1 MLPLP
6 NLDDRSF
13 EELVREAR
21 DLIPGILA
29 DWTDE
34 NAHDPGITL
43 LEMLAWHIEMQ
54 QFRLDRLTVS
64 HERKFLKLL
73 GEQPRDR
80 TPAMTSV
87 SFSNA
92 ARPMLLPTG
101 TLLRVG
107 ELPFETI
114 RPVTV
119 LPDMLK
125 QVYVHT
131 SEGELAVTDDLELGS
146 APFYPF
152 GEEGE
157 IGASMLI
164 VFGEPLPLQTP
175 LSLWFELTDQ
185 EPTVRIPPRYKHFV
199 PSSTTVWS
207 YWLEQADGSG
217 SWEPLPLERDESYS
231 FHQSGPILFQ
241 LPQTEGQATKLRVE
255 MTGGEYHDPPRIRRL
270 IWNEVF
276 AEQGES
282 LCYAK
287 TFAASDLESEE
298 ATGKLVAPLTHALF
312 QQGRLTLQRTED
324 GTLWRDIA
332 PGTYDLNLR
341 DNQAVLH
348 IDSELA
354 VSEAG
359 GVRLIAV
366 SDGFLDHWLLGSG
379 TGISG
384 QRLPLP
390 VEDVMADRLLLQVG
404 YWNPEEGEMIWTDWE
419 RKPDFDE
426 SGPDS
431 RHYVVDVQDGVLL
444 FSDGEHGMVPP
455 ASALPNIRLIGCRT
469 GIGEGGNV
477 KENIVQKIE
486 LHGQVLHVTNLY
498 PAYGGAEAETM
509 KEAMLRTRL
518 SLLQPKCGIT
528 AEDLEARVYEI
539 PGLRIAKVKTIPGYY
554 PKLARYPEERA
565 VGKISIVV
573 VPYSKKQLPKP
584 SEGFIE
590 TIGRHLEPYRLLTT
604 DFHIIPPEYVKVTVR
619 ATIVVDLRYQGRDH
633 AVGEALTR
641 WLQPYGDTHTSGW
654 TFGHPIYKSDIYDI
668 IHQVPGVHYI
678 QDLWLMAEGRDVH
691 TDEGGDIRIPP
702 NALVISGEH
711 DIDFI
716 TTMG

>member
-1 MLPLP
+1 MLSLP

-29 DWTDE
+29 EWTDE

-54 QFRLDRLTVS
+54 QYSLDRLTAG

-80 TPAMTSV
+80 MPAMTSL
-87 SFSNA
+87 SFANA
-92 ARPMLLPTG
+92 ATPILLPTG
-101 TLLRVG
+101 TLLQVG

-119 LPDMLK
+119 LPDMLR

-152 GEEGE
+152 GEQGE
-157 IGASMLI
+157 LGASMSI
-164 VFGEPLPLQTP
+164 VFGEPLPQQMP

-185 EPTVRIPPRYKHFV
+185 EPAVRIPARYRHFV

-207 YWLEQADGSG
+207 YWLEQEDGSG

-231 FHQSGPILFQ
+231 FHQSGPILFE
-241 LPQTEGQATKLRVE
+241 LPRSDGRATKLRVE
-255 MTGGEYHDPPRIRRL
+255 LTAGEYHDPPRIRRL

-276 AEQGES
+276 AQQGQTLS
-282 LCYAK
+282 CWA
-287 TFAASDLESEE
+287 TFDAADFEPEE
-298 ATGKLVAPLTHALF
+298 ATDRLTAPLAHALYRH
-312 QQGRLTLQRTED
+312 GRLLLQRSGED
-324 GTLWRDIA
+324 GLWRDVGGSA
-332 PGTYDLNLR
+332 YELFLR
-341 DNQAVLH
+341 GGQAQLR
-348 IDSELA
+348 IEPELA
-354 VSEAG
+354 PTGAE
-359 GVRLIAV
+359 RLRLVAIEP
-366 SDGFLDHWLLGSG
+366 SFLDHWLLGSG

-384 QRLPLP
+384 QRLALP
-390 VEDVMADRLLLQVG
+390 VDDVLADMLQLQVG
-404 YWNPEEGEMIWTDWE
+404 YWKPDEGEMVWSDWE
-419 RKPDFDE
+419 RKLDFDE

-431 RHYVVDVQDGVLL
+431 RHYVVDAQEGTLL
-444 FSDGEHGMVPP
+444 FSDGEHGMTPP
-455 ASALPNIRLIGCRT
+455 AAALPNIRLIGCRT

-477 KENIVQKIE
+477 KANIIDE
-486 LHGQVLHVTNLY
+486 MHLHGQTLHITNLY

-509 KEAMLRTRL
+509 KEALLRTRL
-518 SLLQPKCGIT
+518 SVLHPKSGIT
-528 AEDLEARVYEI
+528 ADDLEARVREI
-539 PGLRIAKVKTIPGYY
+539 PGLRLAKVKTIPGYY
-554 PKLARYPEERA
+554 PRLARYPEERA

-573 VPYSKKQLPKP
+573 VPYSRKALPKP
-584 SEGFIE
+584 SEGLIE

-619 ATIVVDLRYQGRDH
+619 ATIVVDLRYQGRDA
-633 AVGEALTR
+633 AVLEALQR
-641 WLQPYGDTHTSGW
+641 WLQPYGDTEASGW
-654 TFGHPIYKSDIYDI
+654 SFGHPIYKSDIYDI

-691 TDEGGDIRIPP
+691 TDEGGDIHIPP
-702 NALVISGEH
+702 NGLVISGEH

-716 TTMG
+716 TTVG